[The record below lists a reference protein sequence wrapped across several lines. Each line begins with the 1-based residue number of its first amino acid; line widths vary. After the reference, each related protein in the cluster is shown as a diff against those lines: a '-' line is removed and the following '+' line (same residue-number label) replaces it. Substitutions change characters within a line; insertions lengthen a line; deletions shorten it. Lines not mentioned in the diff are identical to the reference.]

1 MQDGPAHAHAPV
13 VRTERISAVDTV
25 RGFAL
30 LGILLINIVSFALP
44 NNAYSDPTI
53 AGGATGINLA
63 AWAINYILFEG
74 KMRALFSMLFGA
86 GVVLLSSRL
95 EQRDPTAGVAD
106 IYYRR
111 VLWLLAFG
119 LVHAYCLWEG
129 DILYFYAVC
138 GLILFPFRKLRPKTL
153 VLTGLLVLAVL
164 IPKNLREGRGMRSLY
179 EDATAADAAAAA
191 GKTLTEAQRDAQ
203 KEWAHK
209 LNVLKPSPSDIEKE
223 IADHRGGYWN
233 LYKRR
238 MNGVSYVESVVFYRR
253 LFFDTAGMMLLGMGL
268 IRLGFFSATRSYR
281 EYALT
286 ALAGYAVGISI
297 NSYVAYWD
305 IRLHFEVVPTLFRW
319 TPYGVLNWTGY
330 DVERL
335 AVALAHASV
344 LLMICKAGLL
354 RWLTSRLAAVGQMA
368 LTNYLF
374 DTIVCTT
381 LFNGYG
387 FGLYGKLQRYQVYWV
402 VLAIWVF
409 QLAVSE
415 PWLRHF
421 RFGPAEWLWRSLTYW
436 KLQPMRLAQPAP
448 SVPEIVASSGG

>member
-1 MQDGPAHAHAPV
+1 MPVNPALAPV
-13 VRTERISAVDTV
+13 VPAERISAVDTV

-30 LGILLINIVSFALP
+30 LGILLMNIVGFALP
-44 NNAYSDPTI
+44 GNAYGDPTI

-63 AWAINYILFEG
+63 TWAINYILFEG

-119 LVHAYCLWEG
+119 LVHAYFFWEG

-138 GLILFPFRKLRPKTL
+138 GLILFPFRKLTPKGL
-153 VLTGLLVLAVL
+153 VLAGLLVLAVL
-164 IPKNLREGRGMRSLY
+164 VPKNIREGLEMRSQY
-179 EDATAADAAAAA
+179 EKATAADAAAAA
-191 GKTLTEAQRDAQ
+191 GKTLTEEQRDAQ
-203 KEWAHK
+203 KEWTEK
-209 LNVLKPSPSDIEKE
+209 LKDWKPSASEIEKE
-223 IADHRGGYWN
+223 TADHRGGYWK
-233 LYKRR
+233 LYQRR
-238 MNGVSYVESVVFYRR
+238 EKSVSRVESVGFYRWG
-253 LFFDTAGMMLLGMGL
+253 FFDSASMMLLGMGL

-286 ALAGYAVGISI
+286 ALAGYAVGIAI
-297 NSYVAYWD
+297 NSYVAYWNV
-305 IRLHFEVVPTLFRW
+305 RLQFEVVPTLFRW
-319 TPYGVLNWTGY
+319 TPYGILNWTGY

-344 LLMICKAGLL
+344 LMMICKAGLL

-368 LTNYLF
+368 LTNYF
-374 DTIVCTT
+374 THTIVCTT

-387 FGLYGKLQRYQVYWV
+387 FGLFGKLQRYQVYYV
-402 VLAIWVF
+402 VLAIWAV
-409 QLAVSE
+409 QLAGSKV
-415 PWLRHF
+415 WLRHF
-421 RFGPAEWLWRSLTYW
+421 RFGPVEWLWRSLTYW
-436 KLQPMRLAQPAP
+436 KRQPMRLAEPAL
-448 SVPEIVASSGG
+448 SIREAVAGTGG